1 MVLVGVEKTVDFCML
16 KIWRWWHFILLGN
29 QRFNWMWK
37 GGISTHLIIMYV
49 CSMCNVYG
57 NVIYIFPKFAWLDRF
72 NFVSRLHKTLHII
85 CGIDISLLILISLF
99 FFSFC
104 FVCRFWDARFERY
117 ILRINIEF
125 ALHEAQHNV
134 VACPC
139 RHLLCIRIRTMMEP
153 NYP

>member
-1 MVLVGVEKTVDFCML
+1 MIVVLVGVEKTVDFCML

-99 FFSFC
+99 FFLFVSFADSEMRDLS
-104 FVCRFWDARFERY
+104 VTYYGSTSNSLYTKHSIMSLLALVVIY
-117 ILRINIEF
+117 YVF
-125 ALHEAQHNV
+125 A
-134 VACPC
+134 
-139 RHLLCIRIRTMMEP
+139 
-153 NYP
+153 